1 MLLLF
6 IILVL
11 VISIPAVQTR
21 LGKIATNW
29 LNTEYGTNINI
40 NRVGLQ
46 FNGDVELKEILIRDY
61 KKDTLISAVE
71 LNTSILNFKNLIN
84 SKLAFGDIDLEGLI
98 FNIKTYK
105 GEEDTNLD
113 IFVARF
119 DEDNPRKRE
128 NTFLMSSSDI
138 SIYDGTF
145 RLIDEN
151 KETPKILE
159 FSAIDI
165 NATNFLINGPNVST
179 RINTL
184 VFKDSRGLVM
194 KNLSS
199 NFSYTLEN
207 IKFDNLKLKT
217 TNSSLEGDLKFSYD
231 REDFSDFTNKVLVD
245 ANFTDASVALD
256 ELNVFYN
263 EFGIGQ
269 RANFNAK
276 ISGTLNDL
284 NVDNLNLTTN
294 SRTKIYGD
302 LNFKNLFHAADN
314 NFSMHGKFSN
324 LTSNYKSLKALL
336 PNVLGEAIPSVF
348 DKLGNFSI
356 NGTSFITTST
366 IKADLKIETDLGYV
380 VSNLEM
386 KKIDDIDN
394 ATYKGNIIFDD
405 FDIGTFLN
413 DPNLKKA
420 SLNLDVDGKG
430 FTQENL
436 NTKVEGDIYSINYNE
451 YIYQNILVSGN
462 LKDKV
467 FNGKVDSQDK
477 NFKLSFNGLA
487 DFSEEINK
495 FDFVANVDYANLK
508 ALNFIKKDSMSV
520 FKGIVD
526 MKMQGTTLDNA
537 VGSIQ
542 FNKTYYQNENDE
554 YFFDDFAV
562 ESTFENKVR
571 YIKVNSPDIIEGQMS
586 GVFLVDDID
595 ELFINAIGSLYTK
608 YSPYEVSTNQYIDFN
623 FKIYNK
629 IIEVFLPELTLGKN
643 TFVKGRV
650 ESDEKEF
657 KLTFKSPKIEW
668 LDYFANTI
676 ELQVDNKNPLFNT
689 YVEVDSLHTD
699 VYNISKFNLIN
710 VTINDTLFMRSEFRG
725 GKTNNDLYN
734 LSFYHTKNEANQ
746 SIVGFKK
753 SDVTFKGNQWY
764 INEEKNNY
772 NKVTFDPDFEN
783 FNLDQFV
790 LNHNEEEIQLS
801 GIINGKNTK
810 DLKLHFKNV
819 LLDNITPDINDLSLK
834 GLVNGTLNV
843 VQQNGNYL
851 PESTITIDDLEV
863 NDLNLGSFA
872 ANIKGNQSLTNYTL
886 NASIKDDEKKS
897 FSAIGDIDVSSEA
910 SNINVAILLKDFN
923 LQPLNPF
930 LEGVLRDIRGLATGK
945 VKVTGS
951 LKKPSIDGQLELNKG
966 GLGIPELNV
975 DYSFA
980 DKSSVTLNNQTFR
993 FNSIDITDTVY
1004 NTKAILD
1011 GSLSHV
1017 NFGDWSMNLNLET
1030 DRLLVLNTTEDEDRL
1045 YYGTGFVG
1053 GTASITGPANQ
1064 LRINVIGA
1072 TKKGTVFKI
1081 PLTDNES
1088 FGDNSH
1094 IHFLSPEE
1102 KQAKLEGIDIIT
1114 EDISGLELDF
1124 DLDVTQDA
1132 EIEIVMDKESG
1143 STIRGRGEGGL
1154 LVEINTNGKFSMY
1167 GDFSVFEGTYKF
1179 RYGGIIQKDFTVVP
1193 GGTLAWDGSPLK
1205 ARIDINAVYK
1215 TQANPSPLLDSPINR
1230 RIPVNLK
1237 IALTGELEKPEPDYE
1252 FEFPNLSSTV
1262 RSELDYRLESK
1273 DDRSN
1278 QAIYLLATGS
1288 FSSSLSELNVN
1299 GTIEER
1305 INGIINGLLSDGDNK
1320 LQVGLNVELGENT
1333 PDYQSDD
1340 RLGVTLQT
1348 NISDRVRINGKVGV
1362 PIGGISQTA
1371 VAGDV
1376 QIDFLLNEEGTFTAN
1391 VFNRENSI
1399 RNFGEEIGYTQ
1410 GLGIAYNVDFDTFKE
1425 LIQIIFKGKKKI
1437 AKELEEKEA
1446 KEKEANALPDFIG
1459 FKKKNDTLN

>member
-1 MLLLF
+1 V
-6 IILVL
+6 LVL
-11 VISIPAVQTR
+11 SIPAVQTR

-46 FNGDVELKEILIRDY
+46 FNGDVELKEILIKDY
-61 KKDTLISAVE
+61 KKDTLISAKE

-105 GEEDTNLD
+105 GEEETNLD

-119 DEDNPRKRE
+119 DEDNPRKSE

-145 RLIDEN
+145 RLINEN

-159 FSAIDI
+159 FTAIDI

-184 VFKDSRGLVM
+184 AFHDSRGMVM

-199 NFSYTLEN
+199 DFAYTLQD
-207 IKFDNLKLKT
+207 ITLANLKIKT
-217 TNSSLEGDLKFSYD
+217 ENSSLVGDLKFLYD
-231 REDFSDFTNKVLVD
+231 RKDFSDFTNKVKVE
-245 ANFTDASVALD
+245 AHFTDASVALD
-256 ELNVFYN
+256 ELNTFYN

-269 RANFNAK
+269 RANFNAN
-276 ISGTLNDL
+276 ISGTLNNL
-284 NVDNLNLTTN
+284 NVDNLKLNTS

-302 LNFKNLFHAADN
+302 LNFKNLFNIEEN
-314 NFSMHGKFSN
+314 NFSMNGKLTN
-324 LTSNYKSLKALL
+324 LSSNYRDLKALL

-348 DKLGNFSI
+348 DKLGNFSM
-356 NGTSFITTST
+356 NGTTFITTST
-366 IKADLKIETDLGYV
+366 IKANLEINTDLGIV
-380 VSNLEM
+380 ISNLEM
-386 KKIDDIDN
+386 KKIQDIDN
-394 ATYKGNIIFDD
+394 ATYTGNIVFNEFDL
-405 FDIGTFLN
+405 GTFLN
-413 DPNLKKA
+413 DSNLNVA

-430 FTQENL
+430 FTKENL
-436 NTKVEGDIYSINYNE
+436 NTKIEGDVYSIKYND
-451 YIYQNILVSGN
+451 YVYRNISVLGN
-462 LKDKV
+462 LKDKI
-467 FNGKVDSQDK
+467 FNGKVNTQDK
-477 NFKLSFNGLA
+477 NFKLKFNGLA
-487 DFSEEINK
+487 DFSQDINK

-520 FKGIVD
+520 FKGVVD
-526 MKMQGTTLDNA
+526 MKMQGTTLDDV

-542 FNKTYYQNENDE
+542 FNKTFYQNDNDE

-562 ESTFENKVR
+562 VSSFKDNIR
-571 YIKVNSPDIIEGQMS
+571 YINVNSPDIIEGQMS
-586 GVFLVDDID
+586 GVFFIDDID
-595 ELFINAIGSLYTK
+595 ALFVNALGSLYTK

-629 IIEVFLPELTLGKN
+629 IIEVFVPELQLGKN

-650 ESDEKEF
+650 ESDEREF

-668 LDYFANTI
+668 LDYFANAI

-689 YVEVDSLHTD
+689 YVEVDSLHTNI
-699 VYNISKFNLIN
+699 YNISKFNLIN
-710 VTINDTLFMRSEFRG
+710 VTLNDTLFMRSEFKG

-734 LSFYHTKNEANQ
+734 LSFYHTKNEENQ
-746 SIVGFKK
+746 SVVGFKK
-753 SDVTFKGNQWY
+753 SDVTLKGNKWY
-764 INEEKNNY
+764 INEKKDNF
-772 NKVTFDPDFEN
+772 NKVTIDTNFEN

-790 LNHNEEEIQLS
+790 VNHNDEEIKLS
-801 GIINGKNTK
+801 GIINGKDNK
-810 DLKLHFKNV
+810 DLKLNFKDV
-819 LLDNITPDINDLSLK
+819 YLQNITPDIEDLSLK
-834 GLVNGTLNV
+834 GLVNGSLNV
-843 VQQNGNYL
+843 VQQNGSYL
-851 PESTITIDDLEV
+851 PESTITIDDLDV
-863 NDLNLGSFA
+863 NDLVLGSFD
-872 ANIKGNQSLTNYTL
+872 ANIKGNQSLTNYTI

-897 FSAIGDIDVSSEA
+897 FSAIGTLDVSETTQNIDVA
-910 SNINVAILLKDFN
+910 LLFNKFN

-930 LEGVLRDIRGLATGK
+930 LEGVLKDIRGLATGR
-945 VKVTGS
+945 VKVSGS
-951 LKKPSIDGQLELNKG
+951 LKKPGINGDLILDKG

-980 DKSSVTLNNQTFR
+980 DNSSVTLRNQSFIFNN
-993 FNSIDITDTVY
+993 IDLTDTVY
-1004 NTKAILD
+1004 NTKANLK
-1011 GSLSHV
+1011 GRLSHI
-1017 NFGDWSMNLNLET
+1017 NFGDWSMNLDLKT
-1030 DRLLVLNTTEDEDRL
+1030 DRLLVLNTTEDEDQL

-1053 GTASITGPANQ
+1053 GTANISGPANQ
-1064 LRINVIGA
+1064 LRINVIGE
-1072 TKKGTVFKI
+1072 TKKGTVFVI
-1081 PLTDNES
+1081 PLSDTET
-1088 FGDNSH
+1088 FGDNSY

-1102 KQAKLEGIDIIT
+1102 KQAKLEGRDITT

-1124 DLDVTQDA
+1124 DIDITQDA

-1154 LVEINTNGKFSMY
+1154 LAEINTNGKFNMY
-1167 GDFSVFEGTYKF
+1167 GDFSVFEGIYKF
-1179 RYGGIIQKDFTVVP
+1179 RYGGIIQKDFLVVP
-1193 GGTLAWDGSPLK
+1193 GGTLAWNGEPTE
-1205 ARIDINAVYK
+1205 ADINIEAIYK

-1230 RIPVNLK
+1230 RIPVNLHLE
-1237 IALTGELEKPEPDYE
+1237 LTGKLELPDIDYQ
-1252 FEFPNLSSTV
+1252 FQFPNLSTTV
-1262 RSELDYRLESK
+1262 KSELDYRLESK

-1278 QAIYLLATGS
+1278 QAIYLLTTGS
-1288 FSSSLSELNVN
+1288 FSSGISELNIN

-1305 INGIINGLLSDGDNK
+1305 INGIVNGLLDNGDNK

-1333 PDYQSDD
+1333 PEYETDN

-1348 NISDRVRINGKVGV
+1348 NISDRIRINGKVGV

-1425 LIQIIFKGKKKI
+1425 LLQIIFKGQKKI
-1437 AKELEEKEA
+1437 EEEKA
-1446 KEKEANALPDFIG
+1446 EKEANEKASEALPEYVG
-1459 FKKKNDTLN
+1459 FKKRRNREN

>member
-1 MLLLF
+1 
-6 IILVL
+6 VL
-11 VISIPAVQTR
+11 SIPAVQTR

-71 LNTSILNFKNLIN
+71 LNTSILNFNNLIN

-113 IFVARF
+113 VFVARF
-119 DEDNPRKRE
+119 DEDNPREKE

-184 VFKDSRGLVM
+184 VFTDSRGLVM

-199 NFSYTLEN
+199 DITFA
-207 IKFDNLKLKT
+207 NLKLKT
-217 TNSSLEGDLKFSYD
+217 TNSSLQGDLKFSYD
-231 REDFSDFTNKVLVD
+231 REDFSDFTNKVNVD
-245 ANFTDASVALD
+245 ANFTEASVALD
-256 ELNVFYN
+256 ELNAFYN

-269 RANFNAK
+269 RADFNAK
-276 ISGTLNDL
+276 IHGTLNDL

-302 LNFKNLFHAADN
+302 LNFKNLFNAADD

-324 LTSNYKSLKALL
+324 LSSNYKSLKALL

-348 DKLGNFSI
+348 DKLGNFNI
-356 NGTSFITTST
+356 KGITYITTST
-366 IKADLKIETDLGYV
+366 IKADLKIDTDLGYV

-386 KKIDDIDN
+386 KKINDIDN
-394 ATYKGNIIFDD
+394 ATYKGNVIFDD

-413 DPNLKKA
+413 DPKLKKA

-467 FNGKVDSQDK
+467 FNGKVDSEDK
-477 NFKLSFNGLA
+477 NFKLKFNGLA
-487 DFSEEINK
+487 DFSQEINK

-526 MKMQGTTLDNA
+526 MKMEGTTLDNA

-562 ESTFENKVR
+562 ESSFIDKVR
-571 YIKVNSPDIIEGQMS
+571 YINVNSPDIIEGQMS
-586 GVFLVDDID
+586 GVFLIDDID

-629 IIEVFLPELTLGKN
+629 IIEVFLPELKLGKN

-668 LDYFANTI
+668 LDYFANAI

-699 VYNISKFNLIN
+699 IYNISKFNLIN
-710 VTINDTLFMRSEFRG
+710 VTINDTLFMRSEFKG
-725 GKTNNDLYN
+725 GKTNSDLYD

-753 SDVTFKGNQWY
+753 SDVTFKGNKWY
-764 INEEKNNY
+764 INENKDNF
-772 NKVTFDPDFEN
+772 NKVTFDPNFEN

-790 LNHNEEEIQLS
+790 LNHNDEEIRLS
-801 GIINGKNTK
+801 GIINGQNNK

-819 LLDNITPDINDLSLK
+819 FLDKITPDINDLSLK
-834 GLVNGTLNV
+834 GIVNGKLDLL
-843 VQQNGNYL
+843 QKNGSYL

-872 ANIKGNQSLTNYTL
+872 ANIKGNQSLTNYTI
-886 NASIKDDEKKS
+886 NASIKDDVKKS

-910 SNINVAILLKDFN
+910 SSIDVALLLNEFN

-930 LEGVLRDIRGLATGK
+930 LEDVLRDIRGLATGR
-945 VKVTGS
+945 VQVSGS
-951 LKKPSIDGQLELNKG
+951 LKKPSMDGELALDQG

-975 DYSFA
+975 DYRFA
-980 DKSSVTLNNQTFR
+980 DQSSVTLNNQTFR
-993 FNSIDITDTVY
+993 
-1004 NTKAILD
+1004 L
-1011 GSLSHV
+1011 
-1017 NFGDWSMNLNLET
+1017 W
-1030 DRLLVLNTTEDEDRL
+1030 
-1045 YYGTGFVG
+1045 
-1053 GTASITGPANQ
+1053 
-1064 LRINVIGA
+1064 
-1072 TKKGTVFKI
+1072 
-1081 PLTDNES
+1081 
-1088 FGDNSH
+1088 
-1094 IHFLSPEE
+1094 
-1102 KQAKLEGIDIIT
+1102 
-1114 EDISGLELDF
+1114 
-1124 DLDVTQDA
+1124 
-1132 EIEIVMDKESG
+1132 
-1143 STIRGRGEGGL
+1143 
-1154 LVEINTNGKFSMY
+1154 
-1167 GDFSVFEGTYKF
+1167 
-1179 RYGGIIQKDFTVVP
+1179 
-1193 GGTLAWDGSPLK
+1193 
-1205 ARIDINAVYK
+1205 
-1215 TQANPSPLLDSPINR
+1215 
-1230 RIPVNLK
+1230 
-1237 IALTGELEKPEPDYE
+1237 
-1252 FEFPNLSSTV
+1252 
-1262 RSELDYRLESK
+1262 RLEHEFKS
-1273 DDRSN
+1273 
-1278 QAIYLLATGS
+1278 G
-1288 FSSSLSELNVN
+1288 
-1299 GTIEER
+1299 
-1305 INGIINGLLSDGDNK
+1305 
-1320 LQVGLNVELGENT
+1320 
-1333 PDYQSDD
+1333 
-1340 RLGVTLQT
+1340 
-1348 NISDRVRINGKVGV
+1348 
-1362 PIGGISQTA
+1362 
-1371 VAGDV
+1371 
-1376 QIDFLLNEEGTFTAN
+1376 
-1391 VFNRENSI
+1391 NR
-1399 RNFGEEIGYTQ
+1399 
-1410 GLGIAYNVDFDTFKE
+1410 
-1425 LIQIIFKGKKKI
+1425 
-1437 AKELEEKEA
+1437 
-1446 KEKEANALPDFIG
+1446 
-1459 FKKKNDTLN
+1459 